1 MKIWRW
7 IASIALS
14 ITIGFFIVAAFI
26 YSPEEATV
34 QPPTE
39 TKEETEVQ
47 EILKEPIEEEPPDEE
62 PSDPTETEEPTLRE
76 GIRDVFTS
84 VIESAKDLF
93 IREDLHIT
101 ALGDSLTQGVGDAT
115 DQGGYVGILDQTFDS
130 NPNAGD
136 VEIDNFGKRGNRT
149 DQLLK
154 RLNNEEEITSSI
166 KQSDIVIITIGAN
179 DVMEVVQDNFT
190 NLNYQAFVKAQEGY
204 EERLSEIIQ
213 TVNETN
219 PDASIYLVG
228 LYNPFKAYFNNIPE
242 LGQIMSDWNEI
253 SRQVVEESNR
263 TTFIP
268 IKDVF
273 ENSSENLL
281 WEEDYFHPNER
292 GYKRIAERVLE
303 YIKEDIER

>member
-26 YSPEEATV
+26 YSPEEETV

-39 TKEETEVQ
+39 TKEETEEQ

-136 VEIDNFGKRGNRT
+136 VVIDNFGKRGNRT

-190 NLNYQAFVKAQEGY
+190 NLNYQAFVEAQEGY

-228 LYNPFKAYFNNIPE
+228 LYNPFNAYFNNIPE